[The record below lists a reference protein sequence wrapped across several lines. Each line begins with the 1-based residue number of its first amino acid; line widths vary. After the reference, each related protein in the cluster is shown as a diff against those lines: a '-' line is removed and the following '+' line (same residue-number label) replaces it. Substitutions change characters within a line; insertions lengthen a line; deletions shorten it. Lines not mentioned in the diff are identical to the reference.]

1 MSQITRCPN
10 CSTTFRVSD
19 AQLAAFQGKVRCGKC
34 AFIFFAPDNLV
45 LPEIPAMPSASVLP
59 EIPAVPPDADPIAP
73 QIVATDIAE
82 TPSPVIETAAE
93 DEGVVVEVPAMTFAA
108 APPLPAQDPAEHR
121 EERRDDYRPI
131 PLDEDEFLPQRQP
144 DSKWWLIPVSLMI
157 ALLLL
162 QIVYAARTRITME
175 LPGLRPQFVAACKVL
190 GCNVPLPRRSELLRS
205 EWSELSYVPGH
216 PNLIQLSATLRNL
229 APFAQA
235 LPLLQ
240 LSLTDEQGNIVARR
254 IFRPETYLVA
264 TERGRSQLAA
274 GDELH
279 AYLQLDLGELGSTG
293 YSLFWI
299 HE

>member
-45 LPEIPAMPSASVLP
+45 LPDTEPEQPPLAAVRQANTVSEPAPPTPPPATEKEVIIVPALDYAP
-59 EIPAVPPDADPIAP
+59 PPTTPAVASTPANVEEETVVTDFRPIAL
-73 QIVATDIAE
+73 E
-82 TPSPVIETAAE
+82 
-93 DEGVVVEVPAMTFAA
+93 
-108 APPLPAQDPAEHR
+108 
-121 EERRDDYRPI
+121 
-131 PLDEDEFLPQRQP
+131 EDEFLSTPQP
-144 DSKWWLIPVSLMI
+144 DSKWWLIPVSLAI

-175 LPGLRPQFVAACKVL
+175 LPGLRPQFVAACKVI
-190 GCNVPLPRRSELLRS
+190 GCEVPLPKRSELLRS

-216 PNLIQLSATLRNL
+216 PSLIQLSATLRNL
-229 APFAQA
+229 APFEQA

-240 LSLTDEQGNIVARR
+240 LSLTDEQENIVARR
-254 IFRPETYLVA
+254 IFHPAEYLTA
-264 TERGRSQLAA
+264 TERTRTQLAA

-279 AYLQLDLGELGSTG
+279 AYLQLDLGELRSTG